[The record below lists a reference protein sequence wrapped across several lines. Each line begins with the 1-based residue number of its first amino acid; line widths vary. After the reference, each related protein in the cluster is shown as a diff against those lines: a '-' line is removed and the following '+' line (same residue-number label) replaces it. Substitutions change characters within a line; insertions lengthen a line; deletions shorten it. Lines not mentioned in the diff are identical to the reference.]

1 MVNSQKSMSIQAIKM
16 SSRCVVHLANLMSD
30 MMNYQ
35 QEYQQPK
42 QILQEVTR
50 SRIRK
55 CASSQEPTSP
65 DQVQPWPE
73 EAKPKV
79 EMPV

>member
-1 MVNSQKSMSIQAIKM
+1 MSIQAIKM
-16 SSRCVVHLANLMSD
+16 SNRCVIHLANLMSD
-30 MMNYQ
+30 MMNYK

-42 QILQEVTR
+42 QLLREYAR
-50 SRIRK
+50 SRIRQ

-79 EMPV
+79 QQPV